1 MSGNEIVKLY
11 VYQETPE
18 ETIIDSFD
26 AEDFG
31 DFRLIYVDA
40 DITDQEMRILQEGL
54 ADATEK
60 KTLVIPRGFNLKFYG
75 VRPAND

>member
-18 ETIIDSFD
+18 ETVIDSFD

-31 DFRLIYVDA
+31 DFRLIYVESDLTNDQMHTLQQSIA
-40 DITDQEMRILQEGL
+40 AATD
-54 ADATEK
+54 K
-60 KTLVIPRGFNLKFYG
+60 KTLVIPKGYDLKFYG